1 MKTPTI
7 PTLLGPDGMTS
18 LREYAGY
25 HGGGSGFGGQLR
37 AWNPPGES
45 VDAALLP
52 NFTRGNARADDLVR
66 NNGYAANAIQLHQDH
81 IVGSFFRLSHR
92 PSWRYLGIGEEEARA
107 FSREVEAAWKEF
119 AEDDCCCI
127 DVERKRTFTMMIREG
142 VAMHAFNGELFV
154 QATWDT
160 SPSRLF
166 RTQFRMVSP
175 KRISNPNNTGDSR
188 NCRAGVQINDSGAA
202 LGYYVSEDGY
212 PGWMPQKWTWIPRE
226 LPGGRASFIHVF
238 EPVEDG
244 QTRGAN
250 VFYSVM
256 EQMKMLDTLQNTQL
270 QSAIVKAMYA
280 ATIESELDTQSAMDF
295 ILGANS
301 QEQRER
307 LTGWIGEIAAYYAA
321 APVRLGGAKV
331 PHLMPGDSLNLQ
343 TAQDT
348 DNGYSVFE
356 QSLLRY
362 IAAGLGVSYEQLSR
376 NYAQMSYS
384 TARASANESWAY
396 FMGRRKFVASRQ
408 ASQMFLCWLEEAIV
422 RRVVTL
428 PSKARFSFQEAR
440 SAWGNCDWIGSG
452 RMAIDGLKEVQEAVM
467 LIEAGLSTYEKECA
481 KRGDDYQEIFAQQVR
496 ETMERRAAGLKPP
509 AWAAAAFESGCDNQ
523 QRRRRVTAEL
533 RNLPHIASMAFN
545 EPLMLEPAYARVFF
559 CALAGQL
566 GISRLTDAVSGDS
579 LTAQEALATLALS
592 GDDDGPRQAR
602 SYQVMNGIA
611 VLPVSG
617 TLVSRTRALQPYS
630 GMTGYNGII
639 ARLQQAASDPMVDGI
654 LLDMDTPGGMVA
666 GAFDCADIIARVRDI
681 KPVWALANDMNCSAG
696 QLLASAASRRLV
708 TQTART
714 GSIGVMMA
722 HSNYGAALEKQGVE
736 ITLIYSGSHK
746 VDGNPYSHLPDDV
759 RETLQSRMDAT
770 RRMFAQKVSA
780 YTGLSVQAVL
790 DTEAA
795 VYSGQEAI
803 DAGLADEL
811 VNSTDAITVMRDA
824 LDARKSRLSGGRM
837 TKETQSTTVSATASQ
852 ADVTDVVP
860 ATEGENA
867 SAAQPD
873 VNAQITAAVA
883 AENSRIMGILNCE
896 EAHGREEQARV
907 LAETPGMTVETARR
921 ILAAAPQSAQARSDT
936 ALDRLM
942 QGAPA
947 PLAAGNPASDAVND
961 LLNTPV

>member
-25 HGGGSGFGGQLR
+25 HGGGSGFGGQL
-37 AWNPPGES
+37 
-45 VDAALLP
+45 
-52 NFTRGNARADDLVR
+52 
-66 NNGYAANAIQLHQDH
+66 
-81 IVGSFFRLSHR
+81 
-92 PSWRYLGIGEEEARA
+92 
-107 FSREVEAAWKEF
+107 
-119 AEDDCCCI
+119 
-127 DVERKRTFTMMIREG
+127 
-142 VAMHAFNGELFV
+142 
-154 QATWDT
+154 
-160 SPSRLF
+160 
-166 RTQFRMVSP
+166 
-175 KRISNPNNTGDSR
+175 
-188 NCRAGVQINDSGAA
+188 
-202 LGYYVSEDGY
+202 
-212 PGWMPQKWTWIPRE
+212 
-226 LPGGRASFIHVF
+226 
-238 EPVEDG
+238 
-244 QTRGAN
+244 
-250 VFYSVM
+250 
-256 EQMKMLDTLQNTQL
+256 
-270 QSAIVKAMYA
+270 
-280 ATIESELDTQSAMDF
+280 
-295 ILGANS
+295 
-301 QEQRER
+301 
-307 LTGWIGEIAAYYAA
+307 
-321 APVRLGGAKV
+321 
-331 PHLMPGDSLNLQ
+331 
-343 TAQDT
+343 
-348 DNGYSVFE
+348 
-356 QSLLRY
+356 
-362 IAAGLGVSYEQLSR
+362 
-376 NYAQMSYS
+376 
-384 TARASANESWAY
+384 
-396 FMGRRKFVASRQ
+396 
-408 ASQMFLCWLEEAIV
+408 
-422 RRVVTL
+422 
-428 PSKARFSFQEAR
+428 
-440 SAWGNCDWIGSG
+440 
-452 RMAIDGLKEVQEAVM
+452 
-467 LIEAGLSTYEKECA
+467 
-481 KRGDDYQEIFAQQVR
+481 
-496 ETMERRAAGLKPP
+496 
-509 AWAAAAFESGCDNQ
+509 
-523 QRRRRVTAEL
+523 
-533 RNLPHIASMAFN
+533 
-545 EPLMLEPAYARVFF
+545 
-559 CALAGQL
+559 
-566 GISRLTDAVSGDS
+566 SGDS

-852 ADVTDVVP
+852 ADVTGVVQ

-921 ILAAAPQSAQARSDT
+921 ILAAAPQSAQTRSDT

-961 LLNTPV
+961 LLNTPVPGEQGQQALLAWFNEGDTRAYKIRFPNGTVDVFRGWVSSIGKAVTAKEVITRTVKVTNVGRPSMAEDRSTVTAATGMTVTPASTSVVKGQSTTLTVAFQPEGVTDKSFRAVSADKTKATVSVSGMTITVNGVAAGKVNIPVVSGNGEFAAVAEITVTAS

>member
-1 MKTPTI
+1 MKTSTI

-160 SPSRLF
+160 SSSRLF

-384 TARASANESWAY
+384 TARASANESWAH

-509 AWAAAAFESGCDNQ
+509 ARRLRHLNPGCDNQ

-579 LTAQEALATLALS
+579 LTAGEAPAALALS
-592 GDDDGPRQAR
+592 VDDDGPRQAR

-852 ADVTDVVP
+852 ADVTEVVQ

-907 LAETPGMTVETARR
+907 LAETPV
-921 ILAAAPQSAQARSDT
+921 
-936 ALDRLM
+936 
-942 QGAPA
+942 
-947 PLAAGNPASDAVND
+947 
-961 LLNTPV
+961 